1 MSGSMLTW
9 LSQPGLPVPPAYNPA
24 HLFVAHLPRVLE
36 VLPQLRTSHNVF
48 ATIAQ
53 PLGASVYTFPL
64 PAIALE
70 DVADEFGRLIADT
83 FVITLL
89 LIALYRLT
97 AARTTSVR
105 RTVTLALS
113 TLLLLWPTFLD
124 RGRSCMISY
133 VRAAVAFRASLMTW
147 DMFIMRTRAE
157 VESWSF
163 RLVYSHLWLLP
174 VEAVDLEYREAH
186 GIRSTPRLT
195 SLYKLGIALVRSVF
209 SFALAPVF
217 PPAQMLGQQS
227 WFSYRINLLLMNL
240 ALYFMLS
247 SGGALSLNAFGLV
260 FGVEQLPMFENPF
273 FTTSIRTFWSRW
285 NRAIASV
292 LHRVIFQGK
301 NTNVRQAPEKK
312 HEHKSPPRLDKRFFF
327 HSLQAIMTFLVSGL
341 LHEYL
346 LHFSPPPRLH
356 GSQTLFFVLN
366 GFMTV
371 ASTYVSKFH
380 PALVQRTPVVIR
392 YMLLMSFFLISAPLF
407 FIPIQANNMLA
418 EGQCLLHH
426 LLFPRNETPTQGTFL
441 YYP

>member
-1 MSGSMLTW
+1 
-9 LSQPGLPVPPAYNPA
+9 
-24 HLFVAHLPRVLE
+24 
-36 VLPQLRTSHNVF
+36 
-48 ATIAQ
+48 
-53 PLGASVYTFPL
+53 
-64 PAIALE
+64 
-70 DVADEFGRLIADT
+70 
-83 FVITLL
+83 
-89 LIALYRLT
+89 
-97 AARTTSVR
+97 
-105 RTVTLALS
+105 
-113 TLLLLWPTFLD
+113 
-124 RGRSCMISY
+124 
-133 VRAAVAFRASLMTW
+133 
-147 DMFIMRTRAE
+147 
-157 VESWSF
+157 
-163 RLVYSHLWLLP
+163 
-174 VEAVDLEYREAH
+174 
-186 GIRSTPRLT
+186 
-195 SLYKLGIALVRSVF
+195 
-209 SFALAPVF
+209 
-217 PPAQMLGQQS
+217 
-227 WFSYRINLLLMNL
+227 
-240 ALYFMLS
+240 MLS

-392 YMLLMSFFLISAPLF
+392 YMLLMSFFLIFAPLF

-418 EGQCLLHH
+418 EGQCLLQH

>member
-1 MSGSMLTW
+1 MSL

-24 HLFVAHLPRVLE
+24 RFFVAHLPRVLE

-48 ATIAQ
+48 DAIAKS
-53 PLGASVYTFPL
+53 LGASIYTYPL
-64 PAIALE
+64 PAITLE
-70 DVADEFGRLIADT
+70 DVADEFARLIADT

-89 LIALYRLT
+89 AILLYRIT
-97 AARTTSVR
+97 VAWSKPIR
-105 RTVTLALS
+105 RTITLALS
-113 TLLLLWPTFLD
+113 TLLLLWPTFLE
-124 RGRSCMISY
+124 RGHSYMISY
-133 VRAAVAFRASLMTW
+133 VRAAVAFRASLMAW
-147 DMFIMRTRAE
+147 DMFAMRTRTE

-163 RLVYSHLWLLP
+163 RLAYSHLWLLP
-174 VEAVDLEYREAH
+174 VEAADLEYRAAK

-195 SLYKLGIALVRSVF
+195 SLYKLGIALIRSVF

-217 PPAQMLGQQS
+217 PPSQMLGQQS
-227 WFSYRINLLLMNL
+227 WISYRINLLVMYL

-292 LHRVIFQGK
+292 LHRVIFRGK

-312 HEHKSPPRLDKRFFF
+312 KEHKTPPRLNKRFFF
-327 HSLQAIMTFLVSGL
+327 QALQAVMTFLVSGL

-356 GSQTLFFVLN
+356 GDQTLFFVLN

-371 ASTYVSKFH
+371 ATTYVSKFH
-380 PALVQRTPVVIR
+380 PSLVQRTPVVIR
-392 YMLLMSFFLISAPLF
+392 YMVLMSFFLLFAPLF

-418 EGQCLLHH
+418 EGQCLIQN
-426 LLFPRNETPTQGTFL
+426 LLFPRNETPTHATFI
-441 YYP
+441 YFP